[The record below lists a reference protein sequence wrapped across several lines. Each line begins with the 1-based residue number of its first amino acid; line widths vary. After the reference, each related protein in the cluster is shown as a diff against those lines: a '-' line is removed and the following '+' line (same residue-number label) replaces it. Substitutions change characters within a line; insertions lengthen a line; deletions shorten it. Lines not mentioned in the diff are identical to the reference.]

1 MATKFS
7 PLGDPRRL
15 NVATVQ
21 ARVRNADGQESLL
34 PIVVPA
40 LDEVRAFANR
50 LHAAATAW
58 QGAAFGWQAEYIPE
72 TSSRP
77 LGSRLSFT
85 PAEFWIGESGVWFWS
100 MTWEHGKAAPA
111 VEYLDDSGLVRS

>member
-21 ARVRNADGQESLL
+21 ARIKNADGQESLL
-34 PIVVPA
+34 PIVVPG
-40 LDEVRAFANR
+40 LDKVRAFANR
-50 LHAAATAW
+50 LHAASIAW
-58 QGAAFGWQAEYIPE
+58 QGEAFGWQAEYIPE

-85 PAEFWIGESGVWFWS
+85 PAEFWIGESGVWLWS
-100 MTWEHGKAAPA
+100 MTWEQGQAAPA